1 MKKGPLADQDGTALS
16 DAFSSRTSSGQT
28 RNSCWTVY
36 LSRKCP
42 FSIIFNLTSANATI
56 SVIDHLGQGIAQL
69 ATSDPQSIKNTDHSF
84 VTFWPTGQ
92 EVIELYTKIN
102 GKPAQI
108 KTFTSKDREDFRAD
122 TANFG
127 AAKVGYWDYWESGQW
142 EYETGGKL
150 YHKNYQGPG
159 IEEVARRFAWVD
171 LVSRKLF
178 ICPRS
183 M

>member
-1 MKKGPLADQDGTALS
+1 V
-16 DAFSSRTSSGQT
+16 SS
-28 RNSCWTVY
+28 
-36 LSRKCP
+36 
-42 FSIIFNLTSANATI
+42 TI
-56 SVIDHLGQGIAQL
+56 SARASLSLQL
-69 ATSDPQSIKNTDHSF
+69 RIPSPSRIQITLF

-159 IEEVARRFAWVD
+159 IEEVARRFA
-171 LVSRKLF
+171 
-178 ICPRS
+178 
-183 M
+183 